1 MPRDEFDEMLV
12 RMWEEVLSYTPEEWE
27 RQFKAM
33 GGERV
38 ETPFGTLLLIRP
50 FLLREGSSD
59 VGVPT
64 LRGEN

>member
-1 MPRDEFDEMLV
+1 MCELVGRMLD
-12 RMWEEVLSYTPEEWE
+12 EVLSWSPEEWE
-27 RQFKAM
+27 RQFRAI

-50 FLLREGSSD
+50 FLLRKEPDD

-64 LRGEN
+64 LEA